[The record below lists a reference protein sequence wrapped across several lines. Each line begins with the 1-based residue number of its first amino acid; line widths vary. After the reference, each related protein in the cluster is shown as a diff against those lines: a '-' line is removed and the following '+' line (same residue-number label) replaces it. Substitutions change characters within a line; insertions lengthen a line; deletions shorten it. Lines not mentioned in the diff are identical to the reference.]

1 MRNKKAKYLFIAVCS
16 LASFYLWTIALC
28 FIDVQAI
35 GPRESTVGFAALNQ
49 FIHQLTGVH
58 MTLYTI
64 TDWLGLVPVFFAL
77 GFAILGLAQWICRK
91 HICKVDAN
99 LLILGGFYL
108 AVIAAYL
115 FFETNVINYR
125 PILINGYLEASYPSS
140 ATILVMC
147 VMSTAVMQLN
157 IRIKNPGLRHCA
169 AFAIIGFIV
178 FMVVGR
184 LISGVHWFSDIIGGA
199 LLSTGLVMLYHFFC
213 NLFSK

>member
-1 MRNKKAKYLFIAVCS
+1 MRNQKAKHLFIAVCS
-16 LASFYLWTIALC
+16 LAAFFLWTIALC
-28 FIDVQAI
+28 FIDLQAI

-64 TDWLGLVPVFFAL
+64 TDWLGLVPVFCAL
-77 GFAILGLAQWICRK
+77 GFAILGLGQWIRRK
-91 HICKVDAN
+91 HISKVDAN

-140 ATILVMC
+140 TTILVMC
-147 VMSTAVMQLN
+147 VMPTAVMQLN
-157 IRIKNPGLRHCA
+157 IRIKNPGLRHCVA
-169 AFAIIGFIV
+169 LAIIAFAV

-184 LISGVHWFSDIIGGA
+184 LISGVHWFSDIIGGG
-199 LLSTGLVMLYHFFC
+199 LLSTGLVMLYRFFC

>member
-1 MRNKKAKYLFIAVCS
+1 MRNQKTKHLFIAVCS
-16 LASFYLWTIALC
+16 LAAFFLWTIALC

-64 TDWLGLVPVFFAL
+64 TDWLGLVPAFLAL
-77 GFAILGLAQWICRK
+77 GFAIWGLVQWIRRK

-140 ATILVMC
+140 TTMLVMC
-147 VMSTAVMQLN
+147 VMPTTVMQLN

-184 LISGVHWFSDIIGGA
+184 LISGVHWFSDIIGGG
-199 LLSTGLVMLYHFFC
+199 LLSTGLVMLYRFFC